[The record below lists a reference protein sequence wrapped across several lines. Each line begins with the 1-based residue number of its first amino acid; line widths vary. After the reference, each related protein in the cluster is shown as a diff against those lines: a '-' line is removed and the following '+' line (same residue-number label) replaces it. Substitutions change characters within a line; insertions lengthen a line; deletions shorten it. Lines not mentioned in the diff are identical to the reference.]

1 MARVMPAFRPPR
13 ADPVP
18 AAGLPKHMMAFSQL
32 GLLFAAQ
39 EQPGRTLWRRLTDPA
54 LDPFTG
60 IYQLNAFDLAMMIPY
75 FLVLIVLAAYGIHR
89 YQLVYYFLKYRH
101 NAPQQPPPPAEWPTV
116 TVQLPI
122 YNERYVVE
130 RLVESI
136 AQFDYPRD
144 RLEVQV
150 LDDSTDETRDVARN
164 VVERYQALGFPVTY
178 HHRANRDGYKAGAL
192 DKGMKTARGQF
203 IAIFDADFQPP
214 ADWLKR
220 VVPFF
225 AEPQVGMVQTR
236 WTYINRDYSAL
247 TEVEGILLDGHFIIE
262 HGGRSRRGVF
272 FNFNGTAGMW
282 RRRAIEEAGGWEHDT
297 LTEDTDLSYRAQ
309 MKGWRFVYV
318 PEIECPSELPVEMN
332 AFKAQQARWA
342 KGLIQVAKKILPRLL
357 RSEQPFVVKAEA
369 VFHLTANI
377 SYPLMILLSTLLLP
391 AMIVRFYQGWFQMLV
406 IDLPLFLAS
415 TFSISTFYL
424 TAQRELY
431 PRTWPRTF
439 LYLPWVMAC
448 GIGLAVRNS
457 IAVLEALRGK
467 QSEFVRTP
475 KYAVGQARSLSASR
489 PADVVAPI
497 AEPVRVAVAA
507 ASATA
512 AVGQAL
518 SLSAQPM
525 AAEVSPM
532 AVASAANG
540 PAPVAAG
547 SSSADGSWL
556 TKAYRRSAGWTPYA
570 EILLGLYFAATVVY
584 AVQNENYA
592 TVPFLLLFVGGY
604 LYTGLMSLGQVYLER
619 LRFGL
624 KAPVEARPAAT
635 GAPSF

>member
-1 MARVMPAFRPPR
+1 MHALLQF
-13 ADPVP
+13 
-18 AAGLPKHMMAFSQL
+18 GS
-32 GLLFAAQ
+32 LFAAQ
-39 EQPGRTLWRRLTDPA
+39 DPGRTLWRRLTDPA
-54 LDPFTG
+54 LDPFSG
-60 IYQLNAFDLAMMIPY
+60 VYQLNAFDLAMMIPY
-75 FLVLIVLAAYGIHR
+75 FLVLIVLAAYGLHR

-122 YNERYVVE
+122 YNERYVIE

-150 LDDSTDETRDVARN
+150 LDDSTDETREIARN
-164 VVERYQALGFPVTY
+164 VVERYRSLGFPITY
-178 HHRANRDGYKAGAL
+178 HHRPNRHGYKAGAL
-192 DKGMKTARGQF
+192 DEGMKTARGEF

-214 ADWLKR
+214 PDWLKR

-225 AEPQVGMVQTR
+225 NDAQAGMVQTR
-236 WTYINRDYSAL
+236 WTYINRGYSAL
-247 TEVEGILLDGHFIIE
+247 TEVQGILLDGHFMME

-282 RRRAIEEAGGWEHDT
+282 RRRAIEDAGGWEHDT

-357 RSEQPFVVKAEA
+357 RSQQPFVVKAEA

-377 SYPLMILLSTLLLP
+377 SYPLMIVLSTLLLP

-406 IDLPLFLAS
+406 IDLPLFMAS

-431 PRTWPRTF
+431 PRTWTRTF
-439 LYLPWVMAC
+439 LYLPFVMAC

-475 KYAVGQARSLSASR
+475 KYRIETAPAVRVAAAAAGAGTTVGQAISLSTQPTGVEA
-489 PADVVAPI
+489 APE
-497 AEPVRVAVAA
+497 AAPVT
-507 ASATA
+507 S
-512 AVGQAL
+512 
-518 SLSAQPM
+518 
-525 AAEVSPM
+525 AAE
-532 AVASAANG
+532 
-540 PAPVAAG
+540 
-547 SSSADGSWL
+547 GSWL
-556 TKAYRRSAGWTPYA
+556 TKAYRRSAGWTPYV
-570 EILLGLYFAATVVY
+570 EILLGLYFAATVIY

-624 KAPVEARPAAT
+624 RAPAEARPAPT